1 MPNCGKILLV
11 SGNSELHQVLGTV
24 SQTYG
29 LSLRSA
35 DNTKEGLAIIKLAE
49 PDCVIF
55 DLKLLRTSYG
65 VENLKKRLSL
75 STIPILYIN
84 NCREGSSA
92 SGRPSS
98 GVSLEP
104 IVKFVSEQSARLNCD
119 SSRGIWRRF
128 IGRLKLRHA

>member
-11 SGNSELHQVLGTV
+11 SGNPELHQVLGTV
-24 SQTYG
+24 AHTYG
-29 LSLRSA
+29 LSLLGA
-35 DNTKEGLAIIKLAE
+35 DNTKEGLTLIKLAE

-65 VENLKKRLSL
+65 VEKLKKRLSL
-75 STIPILYIN
+75 STIPILFIN
-84 NCREGSSA
+84 NCREGSRP

-98 GVSLEP
+98 GVSLDP
-104 IVKFVSEQSARLNCD
+104 IVKFVSEQGARLNCD
-119 SSRGIWRRF
+119 SSPGIWRRF